1 MSQIELPKQI
11 MNFKLK
17 DYVGILT
24 AGGPAPGLNS
34 TIQAF
39 VYAAFEKNIGVVG
52 FHDGYKGLL
61 DNEFS
66 LLVPEAL
73 DPNRTHIS
81 TMNNLNVISVTRIVD
96 QPGTI
101 LRSSRTNLMKIPGG
115 IEKAKHNFD
124 KLGLKAL
131 ACLGGDDTLSV
142 ANELY
147 KHGVNCVGAPKTI
160 DNDVMGTDYCFG
172 FDTAINAVARFI
184 RDLVWDARSTNGTF
198 VVEAMGRR
206 AGWIALEGGAA
217 GGAHVILIP
226 ELYRAKVE
234 NRELY
239 PELEEYRGMNFNID
253 SVIEIIKR
261 RINRGK
267 KYAVICVAE
276 GYIDEILEK
285 TIEKEAKDIPRD
297 EFGHLR
303 LDKLGISNIISDYI
317 EKKLN
322 IRCRAVQTG
331 YLSRSAP
338 TSAFDA
344 YMSINYGIHLLQL
357 ILEGNYGKMVAM
369 EAAQFVVKDLS
380 VAVGKIRY
388 VPPWRFKNISKFWS
402 WTLTG

>member
-1 MSQIELPKQI
+1 MTEYQLPKEI
-11 MNFKLK
+11 MNFKLI

-24 AGGPAPGLNS
+24 AGGPAPGLNA

-52 FHDGYKGLL
+52 FHEGYKGLL
-61 DNEFS
+61 QNNFS

-81 TMNNLNVISVTRIVD
+81 SVNDINVLGVTRILD
-96 QPGTI
+96 QPGSI
-101 LRSSRTNLMKIPGG
+101 LRNSRTNLMKIEGAL
-115 IEKAKHNFD
+115 EKAKENFD

-131 ACLGGDDTLSV
+131 ACLGGDDTMSV
-142 ANELY
+142 ANALHQ
-147 KHGVNCVGAPKTI
+147 KGMNVVGAPKTI
-160 DNDVMGTDYCFG
+160 DNDVVGTDYCFG
-172 FDTAINAVARFI
+172 FDTAINAVAKFI
-184 RDLVWDARSTNGTF
+184 RDLMWDAKTTNGIF
-198 VVEAMGRR
+198 IVETMGRR

-217 GGAHVILIP
+217 GGAHAILIP

-234 NRELY
+234 DKDLY
-239 PELEEYRGMNFNID
+239 PELEEYRSMQFNVD
-253 SVIEIIKR
+253 SVVEIIRR

-267 KYAVICVAE
+267 NYAVICVAE

-285 TIEKEAKDIPRD
+285 TIEKESKDLPRD
-297 EFGHLR
+297 EFGHIR
-303 LDKLGISNIISDYI
+303 LDKLGVGQIIADYI
-317 EKKLN
+317 AEKLEVRTRT
-322 IRCRAVQTG
+322 IRVG

-357 ILEGNYGKMVAM
+357 ILEGRYGKMVAM
-369 EAAQFVVKDLS
+369 ESSQFVIKDLN

-388 VPPWRFKNISKFWS
+388 VQPWRFKNISKFWS